1 MTLEGRTHQTAVQY
15 LKSFSWSVMGG
26 QVLNAVNILTFLW
39 ILIMYTVFQK
49 RCHRKE

>member
-15 LKSFSWSVMGG
+15 LKNFSWLVMGG